1 LTGSFTQAT
10 LRDRRKFYPAEATT
24 IQEKEE
30 GQVMRVSRR
39 MYSLVSIIMIAGLLA
54 GCAHIPGG
62 ISDSTTPING
72 RKYVKLGHVS
82 RTDSYILLLG
92 ILPISGS
99 NSIREVIDAAT
110 RARGGDALIDV
121 TVESY
126 FQWWILF
133 TRLATR
139 VEGEAIRFQE

>member
-1 LTGSFTQAT
+1 MNVH
-10 LRDRRKFYPAEATT
+10 RRFCFAMCVVVAA
-24 IQEKEE
+24 
-30 GQVMRVSRR
+30 S
-39 MYSLVSIIMIAGLLA
+39 LLA
-54 GCAHIPGG
+54 GCAHFPGG

-72 RKYVKLGHVS
+72 RKYVKLGHVA

-99 NSIREVIDAAT
+99 NSIRDALDAAI
-110 RARGGDALIDV
+110 RSRGGDALTDV